1 LGKRVSGRPWAVA
14 SLLLPWLA
22 FAAQAQTNAA
32 EPVERDGSAT
42 SAVAATADPAAP
54 LDGWA
59 LLACDASQR
68 TAVLR
73 RPDGELV
80 LVREGDRFPPAS
92 PPGLDPHA
100 TETVPVAAVRQVLA
114 DRVTIDLPIPSADGP
129 DAAWIHVAAAD
140 GTSRVQYLRRR
151 ALPPDI
157 HEYPPPSSDPGEGA
171 RRSTPRRPE

>member
-1 LGKRVSGRPWAVA
+1 MRPWAVA

-22 FAAQAQTNAA
+22 FAAQAQTNGA
-32 EPVERDGSAT
+32 EPVERDSSAA

-54 LDGWA
+54 LAGWA

-68 TAVLR
+68 KAVLR
-73 RPDGELV
+73 RPDGDLV
-80 LVREGDRFPPAS
+80 LVREGDRFSSAVPQEI
-92 PPGLDPHA
+92 DPQA
-100 TETVPVAAVRQVLA
+100 TETGPLDAVRQVLA
-114 DRVTIDLPIPSADGP
+114 DRVAIDLPVPSGNGP

-140 GTSRVQYLRRR
+140 ETSRVQYLRRR
-151 ALPPDI
+151 ALPPDV